1 MRLGYVLAPV
11 GSSYPAS
18 LSALAASSISR
29 LTAKRCCCRLKSF
42 ERFCRGSARLPSP
55 PNNYSQ
61 LARRFSHPGMR
72 SRMERSRLTLFWGL
86 MLGLSSCLRPAAAES
101 KYRRCTPPLPGQALP
116 PRLQQSAHTRSVSW
130 PSNSLYL
137 FFFLNPKSVAL
148 KQCCLES

>member
-11 GSSYPAS
+11 GGSYPAS

-55 PNNYSQ
+55 PNNHSQ
-61 LARRFSHPGMR
+61 LARGFPHPGMR

-101 KYRRCTPPLPGQALP
+101 KYRLRCPARLSLPGCSSLLTHAPFHGP
-116 PRLQQSAHTRSVSW
+116 PIYFML
-130 PSNSLYL
+130 
-137 FFFLNPKSVAL
+137 FFLNFQKVL
-148 KQCCLES
+148 H